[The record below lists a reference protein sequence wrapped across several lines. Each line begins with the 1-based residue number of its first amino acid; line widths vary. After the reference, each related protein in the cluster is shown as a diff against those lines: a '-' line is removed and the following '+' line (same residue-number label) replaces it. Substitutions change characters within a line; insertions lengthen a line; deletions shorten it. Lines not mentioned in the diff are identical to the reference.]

1 MEVYWTTAWANR
13 TPTYMCAPKRK
24 GRKYKKIIKG
34 KKKKTIHRP
43 IFLHWV
49 SGWSLINISLTEIL
63 FFLKDLTIFKI
74 QFMVSVSVVTVWRF
88 SSWLKTV
95 LREAFQGGSRL
106 CHALEKKTSPSSTS
120 KCSSSAYLPGLL
132 CLTQEQQHIT
142 VTSRFPW
149 HFWTICLS
157 MARNLFSMTKE
168 YLSPSP

>member
-1 MEVYWTTAWANR
+1 MEVYWTTAWANPP
-13 TPTYMCAPKRK
+13 PTCVLQKGKAGNTRKSLKVKRK
-24 GRKYKKIIKG
+24 RQFTDRYFF
-34 KKKKTIHRP
+34 TE
-43 IFLHWV
+43 WV
-49 SGWSLINISLTEIL
+49 GDPSLTFL
-63 FFLKDLTIFKI
+63 SQKSFFLKDLTIFKI

-95 LREAFQGGSRL
+95 LREAFLGGSRL